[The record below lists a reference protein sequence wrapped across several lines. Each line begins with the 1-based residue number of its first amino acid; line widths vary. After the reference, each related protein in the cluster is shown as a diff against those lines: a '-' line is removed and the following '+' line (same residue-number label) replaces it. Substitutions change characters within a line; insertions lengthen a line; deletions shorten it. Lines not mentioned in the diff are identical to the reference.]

1 MKYSIPRGTK
11 DILPADSP
19 IWQKLEAVCHLVFQ
33 TNNYWE
39 IRTPVFEKTELFTR
53 SIGQTTDIV
62 KKEMYEFKDRKGRS
76 LCLRPEE
83 TAPVVRAGL
92 ENGLIRPDQV
102 TKLYYIGPMFRYERP
117 QAGRQRQFHQA
128 GVEVFGSADP
138 LIDVEVI
145 LMNVQ
150 LFEALGLMD
159 LEVNINSV
167 GCAKCRPEFRKQLKE
182 YFKGNIKKMC
192 DDCKERFEYN
202 PLRILDCKEAK
213 CQKFV
218 DAAPA
223 SVDTLCPDCK
233 THFDEVIKML
243 DYQETKVVVN
253 KRLVRGLDYYN
264 KTTFE
269 IVAKS
274 LGAQNAVS
282 GGGRYDNLVAEL
294 GGKATPAVGFAIGIE
309 RVIELLK
316 KSKIQNQKSKQGI
329 QLFVAALGDAA
340 RKLAFDL
347 VVSYREKFVAAD
359 MDYLGKS
366 LKAQLKLADRLGAE
380 KVIILGEDELKKG
393 YGIIKDM
400 KTSKQEEV
408 KLDSLEEVV

>member
-11 DILPADSP
+11 DILPADSTL
-19 IWQKLEAVCHLVFQ
+19 WQRLESVCHLVFQ
-33 TNNYWE
+33 ANNCSE

-53 SIGQTTDIV
+53 SIGNTTDIV

-128 GVEVFGSADP
+128 GVEIFGSADP
-138 LIDVEVI
+138 LLDVEVI

-159 LEVNINSV
+159 LEVNVNSV
-167 GCAKCRPEFRKQLKE
+167 GCPKCRPEFRKQLKS
-182 YFKGNIKKMC
+182 YFKDNIKKMC
-192 DDCKERFEYN
+192 ADCQERFEFN

-213 CQKFV
+213 CQKLI

-223 SVDTLCPDCK
+223 SADTLCPDCK
-233 THFDEVIKML
+233 AHFEEVIKML

-253 KRLVRGLDYYN
+253 NRLVRGLDYYN

-269 IVAKS
+269 ITAKS

-316 KSKIQNQKSKQGI
+316 KYGFKDPKSAQG
-329 QLFVAALGDAA
+329 LKVFVAAMGDEA

-347 VVSYREKFVAAD
+347 VTGYRAKFINAD
-359 MDYLGKS
+359 MDYLAKS
-366 LKAQLKLADRLGAE
+366 LKAQLKLADKLGAE

-400 KTSKQEEV
+400 KTSKQTEV